1 MDLGIDVALGHVKTA
16 DIFLDAP
23 EHEVVRY
30 ANDHCLTKSMDTRG
44 KDGKSNDI

>member
-1 MDLGIDVALGHVKTA
+1 MDLGIDLALGHVKTG
-16 DIFLDAP
+16 DNFVDAL
-23 EHEVVRY
+23 EHGVVRY